1 MEDALDKFIN
11 KNSDKV
17 EEYQAIIG
25 RMMSDDRTYGFAHS
39 TLSGI
44 YDAIE
49 ETGTITDGQIRA
61 VDNIKKSVKNRSP
74 YY

>member
-17 EEYQAIIG
+17 EEYQSMIG
-25 RMMSDDRTYGFAHS
+25 RMMSDDRTFGFAQS
-39 TLSGI
+39 TLAGI
-44 YDAIE
+44 YDSIE
-49 ETGTITDGQIRA
+49 ATGTITDGQMRA
-61 VDNIKKSVKNRSP
+61 VDNIRNSVKNKNP